1 MAVVAAAAQVRD
13 GFGQTE
19 SPDNPS
25 FVLALAL
32 AGCSGVPVCVETPT
46 RPAALI
52 RSSSNSCS
60 SPCPPSFFWRAQPA
74 AAERNGLGYLLAA
87 AAAAAEEEEEEEA
100 ETRRAARRKRSPGR
114 LFTAS

>member
-19 SPDNPS
+19 SPDTPS

-52 RSSSNSCS
+52 RSS
-60 SPCPPSFFWRAQPA
+60 
-74 AAERNGLGYLLAA
+74 
-87 AAAAAEEEEEEEA
+87 
-100 ETRRAARRKRSPGR
+100 
-114 LFTAS
+114 